1 LQSNDAPALATLWSD
16 PEVTRFMGGPREYA
30 KLTAIFEEDA
40 QVDPPLR
47 FDLFPVIE
55 KASGA
60 LIGHCG
66 LLDKEIAG
74 ATEIELVYV
83 FAQSAWSK
91 GYATEI
97 AIALRDYAFDVLELD
112 RIVALIEPENRVS
125 QHVAE
130 KIGMTHEKDV
140 IRPGGVV
147 RRLYVMQTPQ
157 SN

>member
-1 LQSNDAPALATLWSD
+1 LI
-16 PEVTRFMGGPREYA
+16 
-30 KLTAIFEEDA
+30 AIFEEDA

-55 KASGA
+55 KATGA

-66 LLDKEIAG
+66 LLDKEIES
-74 ATEIELVYV
+74 ATEIDLVYV
-83 FAQSAWSK
+83 FAKSAWSK

-97 AIALRDYAFDVLELD
+97 AIALRDYAFEVIGLD
-112 RIVALIEPENRVS
+112 RIVALIEPENFAS

-147 RRLYVMQTPQ
+147 RRLYVLHADRTDE
-157 SN
+157 